1 MGEIRYHVLHRRRI
15 VTMAGACNVLEHN
28 LRKSFC
34 SSMHS
39 ELEDNVMIIPEYINE
54 DCMQFNT
61 YEGSLSRNAFCK
73 DYQMKMEQ
81 VKLTRRPQRNAS
93 RIVETVISSTHSFCE
108 NWLTNP
114 IEQET
119 MKQYLFDA
127 VAWDQKQHGNVALS
141 IVSHWDESTPHI
153 HILSI
158 PLVGYTDK
166 KTNEQKVKFSSSEFF
181 GGKGDLIHM
190 HDSFHEIVGS
200 KYGLARGQTGSRAS
214 HKELRDYK
222 SWEKEQ
228 RAIIDE
234 KVKSIEDESSVIN
247 VRYENIFKKEKEL
260 STSEIDLKIREG
272 KLRFSENV
280 AKIKRDEFDRI
291 VENANQGAPIIPEP
305 PVSLSRSKLKA
316 WVESVQE
323 NVTKAFY
330 GIKAAYE
337 SLSDKYNHAVSEIRS
352 LRSANKELYEENLR
366 VKHDLLNKPLQEIQ
380 DHRER
385 QRAIKKGGDTPR
397 KDNERN
403 DQGKAR

>member
-1 MGEIRYHVLHRRRI
+1 ML
-15 VTMAGACNVLEHN
+15 
-28 LRKSFC
+28 
-34 SSMHS
+34 S
-39 ELEDNVMIIPEYINE
+39 ELEDNVMIIPDYINE

-61 YEGSLSRNAFCK
+61 YEGSLSRNDFCM
-73 DYQMKMEQ
+73 DYQMKIEQ
-81 VKLTRRPQRNAS
+81 AMLSRKIQRNAS
-93 RIVETVISSTHSFCE
+93 RIVETLISSSHSFCE
-108 NWLTNP
+108 NWLANP
-114 IEQET
+114 EEREI
-119 MKQYLFDA
+119 MKQYLLDA

-141 IVSHWDESTPHI
+141 IVSHWDESTPHV

-158 PLVGYTDK
+158 PLVGYTDT

-181 GGKGDLIHM
+181 GGKGDLISM

-247 VRYENIFKKEKEL
+247 VRYESIIKKEKEL
-260 STSEIDLKIREG
+260 SVSEFELKKREG
-272 KLRFSENV
+272 KLRFDENV
-280 AKIKRDEFDRI
+280 VKFKRDEFDRI
-291 VENANQGAPIIPEP
+291 VANSNQGAPIIPEP
-305 PVSLSRSKLKA
+305 PASLNRSKLKT
-316 WVESVQE
+316 WVGSVQE
-323 NVTKAFY
+323 NVTNAFRA
-330 GIKAAYE
+330 IKAAYE
-337 SLSDKYNHAVSEIRS
+337 SLSNKYKHAVTEIRM
-352 LRSANKELYEENLR
+352 LQSANKKLYEENLQ
-366 VKHDLLNKPLQEIQ
+366 VKNDLLNKPLQEIQ

-397 KDNERN
+397 KDNGRN